1 MMYLNFIFT
10 ATTVKYKYIYVL
22 ACQNAILMLYQT
34 TFIIRFVN
42 FYIKPLDFF
51 FISLFVLIY
60 YVYFLL
66 SLINKLK
73 DIF

>member
-22 ACQNAILMLYQT
+22 ACQNSILTLYQT

-42 FYIKPLDFF
+42 
-51 FISLFVLIY
+51 S
-60 YVYFLL
+60 
-66 SLINKLK
+66 
-73 DIF
+73 